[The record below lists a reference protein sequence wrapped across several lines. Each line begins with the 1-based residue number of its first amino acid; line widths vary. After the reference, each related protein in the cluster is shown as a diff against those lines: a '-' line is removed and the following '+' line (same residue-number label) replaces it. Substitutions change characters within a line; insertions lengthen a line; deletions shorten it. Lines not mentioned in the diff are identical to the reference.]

1 MKLTKWLLLST
12 EIALPL
18 YIVRCGSFDFC
29 QRFSPLPFTLLEVM
43 IASTVASW
51 TVWKYQEIKSGGD
64 NLEKLLQRLRTP
76 ILLPILIF
84 LLAGLVNS
92 FVAADVRGGL
102 GIFKAYFLEGFLLYI
117 VAFDFLTQT
126 KQIRFFLS
134 GFLIS
139 GLWLSGLGILEW
151 VLRWNPFAPQELFL
165 RDSVSG
171 IYSTKNALGLFLA
184 PVLILSVSWLSW
196 EFLGGKKEI
205 VWWLKVGVLV
215 LLLGILVSGSRG
227 AFLGLALS
235 AAFVVAWLFFDKFKK
250 TRLFAKLL
258 GASFVVLLL
267 GQILFFLNLDSFVPK
282 DSVNNTAQSRICLWD
297 GTKKLI
303 AARPIFGSGLNGF
316 MEVYPEYRTCGEEDL
331 QYPHNIFLNFWVE
344 VGLVGMVSF
353 LTICSLQVRGLLKSN
368 KNSLPLQVGLIA
380 VFVAVLGHGLVD
392 VPFFKNDLAAQ
403 FWLVLALGSYLLV
416 KDSQLEG
423 KSRQ

>member
-1 MKLTKWLLLST
+1 M
-12 EIALPL
+12 
-18 YIVRCGSFDFC
+18 
-29 QRFSPLPFTLLEVM
+29 
-43 IASTVASW
+43 
-51 TVWKYQEIKSGGD
+51 
-64 NLEKLLQRLRTP
+64 
-76 ILLPILIF
+76 
-84 LLAGLVNS
+84 
-92 FVAADVRGGL
+92 
-102 GIFKAYFLEGFLLYI
+102 
-117 VAFDFLTQT
+117 
-126 KQIRFFLS
+126 
-134 GFLIS
+134 
-139 GLWLSGLGILEW
+139 
-151 VLRWNPFAPQELFL
+151 
-165 RDSVSG
+165 
-171 IYSTKNALGLFLA
+171 
-184 PVLILSVSWLSW
+184 
-196 EFLGGKKEI
+196 
-205 VWWLKVGVLV
+205 
-215 LLLGILVSGSRG
+215 
-227 AFLGLALS
+227 GLALS

>member
-227 AFLGLALS
+227 AFLGDRKS
-235 AAFVVAWLFFDKFKK
+235 
-250 TRLFAKLL
+250 TH
-258 GASFVVLLL
+258 
-267 GQILFFLNLDSFVPK
+267 LNS
-282 DSVNNTAQSRICLWD
+282 
-297 GTKKLI
+297 
-303 AARPIFGSGLNGF
+303 
-316 MEVYPEYRTCGEEDL
+316 
-331 QYPHNIFLNFWVE
+331 
-344 VGLVGMVSF
+344 
-353 LTICSLQVRGLLKSN
+353 
-368 KNSLPLQVGLIA
+368 
-380 VFVAVLGHGLVD
+380 
-392 VPFFKNDLAAQ
+392 
-403 FWLVLALGSYLLV
+403 
-416 KDSQLEG
+416 
-423 KSRQ
+423 